1 MPGSYTSSTFISGG
15 SAMLRSRFGSLA
27 LGSSVLALL
36 VFSPEVRAQGIEVR
50 VEAVRLLERANALS
64 STRQIAANY
73 RTDVNFRAFGVDGTE
88 KDGPLVG
95 TFSGDIE
102 GYEWFFGS
110 YHAISIHY
118 PDKIVQNRDYQP
130 EPAEVQ
136 EMDRLTPLFTGRFDK
151 SDTIESI
158 TDASLEGRD
167 AKCIQ
172 FETVNG
178 RSAESN
184 QICIDA
190 ELGTLVR
197 WNVGN
202 ERLEYTDYSQFQ
214 GAWLPAHIE
223 QYIGGQL
230 RMVLDQKFSAIQGPI
245 DWSSLTPPNAATLHP
260 CYSYKRAVMQSAPQP
275 PSAGAGPWYDVKVHG
290 VIGEDGRVHEISV
303 LPEGKPDLEAQAT
316 QIVSTWT
323 FSPAVC
329 NGKAIPVNAS
339 LVVHFPPQ

>member
-1 MPGSYTSSTFISGG
+1 MFP
-15 SAMLRSRFGSLA
+15 SRFGWCA
-27 LGSSVLALL
+27 LGISFLTLL
-36 VFSPEVRAQGIEVR
+36 LFPSQVRAQGIEVR
-50 VEAVRLLERANALS
+50 VEAVRMLEHANALS
-64 STRQIAANY
+64 STRQIAANF
-73 RTDVNFRAFGVDGTE
+73 RTDVSFQAFGMDGSE
-88 KDGPLVG
+88 KDGRFVG

-102 GYEWFFGS
+102 GYEWFLGS
-110 YHAISIHY
+110 YHAVSIHY

-130 EPAEVQ
+130 EPTEVH

-158 TDASLEGRD
+158 TDASLAGRD

-190 ELGTLVR
+190 KLGTLVR

-230 RMVLDQKFSAIQGPI
+230 RMVLDQKFTAIQGSV
-245 DWSSLTPPNAATLHP
+245 DWASLTPANAVTLHR
-260 CYSYKRAVMQSAPQP
+260 CASYKHAVMQSAPQP
-275 PSAGAGPWYDVKVHG
+275 PSAGAGPWYDIKVQG
-290 VIGEDGRVHEISV
+290 VIGADGRVHEISV

-323 FSPAVC
+323 FSPALC
-329 NGKAIPVNAS
+329 NGKAIPVNAN